1 MKKTIIALSFVFL
14 VSPFVTQASIDKN
27 LYYGLK
33 NDAQVIE
40 LQEFLIDTYQ
50 PIGITP
56 TGNFF
61 SLTLKLVKKFQAD
74 NGLPTTGFV
83 GTLTR
88 AEINKK
94 LAMGLAESEEELAKE
109 PVATPSVIPTIPTVP
124 TPTIPTIIPS
134 YGSSTP
140 ESNPLIGITTP
151 TLKQFSNKNIS
162 FVNGSL
168 LETGIYIVLQ
178 NEDKSPYSSEGLQS
192 SITLSN
198 DNQVISINTP
208 SAFVN
213 GYQLHFLS
221 SDIIKGTTYN
231 YTLNFKNK
239 DYSGIATGIWTAY
252 R

>member
-1 MKKTIIALSFVFL
+1 MKKIIIALALFALPL
-14 VSPFVTQASIDKN
+14 VTHASIDKN

-33 NDAQVIE
+33 NDAQVVE
-40 LQEFLIDTYQ
+40 LQEFLIDNGYLS
-50 PIGITP
+50 GSA

-61 SLTLKLVKKFQAD
+61 SLTLKGVKKFQAD
-74 NGLPTTGFV
+74 NGLPSTGFV

-88 AEINKK
+88 AEINKR
-94 LAMGLAESEEELAKE
+94 LALGLAESEEELAKE
-109 PVATPSVIPTIPTVP
+109 PTPLPFIPSVVPTIT
-124 TPTIPTIIPS
+124 TPS
-134 YGSSTP
+134 YGSSVP
-140 ESNPLIGITTP
+140 ESPVIPTVP
-151 TLKQFSNKNIS
+151 TLKQFSNKNVS

-198 DNQVISINTP
+198 DNQTISINTP

-221 SDIIKGTTYN
+221 SDIMKGATYN